1 VSLPRALAPILIAAP
16 LWACA
21 SAPPPPPAPPGY
33 LGTAKATDLAAQL
46 APPPA
51 AGSAVDLADA
61 AAVRAALAPQASQAW
76 LMAQAD
82 AELDPEAAI
91 ALFDCAVG
99 AELEASKP
107 PALTRL
113 FTRELEDAADAW
125 TAAKARFA
133 FRPKPDAALGLKPC
147 TELAPGA
154 SKISAYPAAH
164 AVTAQLWSKTMA
176 ALAPDR
182 AAAVAAKAQEIGE
195 SRVACAT
202 QYPSDVAA
210 GAALG
215 GALFEAVQADPA
227 FQADLAAARVEV
239 AAARASRLRNPG
251 CPAETTAG

>member
-21 SAPPPPPAPPGY
+21 SAPAPKPPPPSGY
-33 LGTAKATDLAAQL
+33 LGAARAADLAQQL

-51 AGSAVDLADA
+51 PGSAADA
-61 AAVRAALAPQASQAW
+61 ADTAAVHAALAPEASPRW
-76 LMAQAD
+76 LRAQAD
-82 AELDPEAAI
+82 AELDPGAAV

-99 AELEASKP
+99 ADLEASRP

-113 FTRELEDAADAW
+113 FTRELTDAADAW

-133 FRPKPDAALGLKPC
+133 FRPKPDVALGLKPC

-154 SKISAYPAAH
+154 SKVSAYPAGH
-164 AVTAQLWSKTMA
+164 AVTAQLWSKTVA

-182 AAAVAAKAQEIGE
+182 AGAIAAKAREIGE
-195 SRVACAT
+195 SRVVCVT

-210 GAALG
+210 GEALGAAL
-215 GALFEAVQADPA
+215 FDAVQADPD
-227 FQADLAAARVEV
+227 FQADLT
-239 AAARASRLRNPG
+239 AARAEVASARAAGLRNPA
-251 CPAETTAG
+251 CPAEAG